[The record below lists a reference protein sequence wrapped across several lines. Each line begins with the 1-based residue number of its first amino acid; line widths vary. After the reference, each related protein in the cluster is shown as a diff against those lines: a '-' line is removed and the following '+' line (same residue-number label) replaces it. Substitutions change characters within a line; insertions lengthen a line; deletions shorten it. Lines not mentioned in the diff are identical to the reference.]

1 MWSTWWPCSS
11 SVPASS
17 HCWWPGT
24 GSQSRMRMTVG
35 HCEQPQM
42 PCSLAGL
49 KVVVGM
55 CWYFCWYCPQ
65 SLCSWAETLYCRLL
79 TLASFVFGEK
89 RKSLILLLPPK
100 LCLGLDLKLEIWR
113 LIFFFERHSIF
124 VKAKKNFFFE
134 LFNCGRRKTRWAFHQ
149 PFISNSTF
157 HFFVPHATRHHRP
170 QVFV

>member
-1 MWSTWWPCSS
+1 
-11 SVPASS
+11 
-17 HCWWPGT
+17 
-24 GSQSRMRMTVG
+24 MTVG

-55 CWYFCWYCPQ
+55 CCYFCWCCPQ

-79 TLASFVFGEK
+79 ILASLVIGEK